1 MSGAR
6 SKVSHFS
13 PTFSNQNLY
22 FKKGDIINEK
32 KKIVPC
38 NIVTYQGEL
47 HYVIFR
53 AILISNET

>member
-32 KKIVPC
+32 IKNSSMQYCDLSRGAPLCYFSCDFDIK
-38 NIVTYQGEL
+38 
-47 HYVIFR
+47 
-53 AILISNET
+53 